1 MKAINPETKNS
12 QWRKLCPYVVND
24 LTAFTTEPIKE
35 IMKETVD
42 VAKKDRVVSVK
53 GFRIWIL
60 EKFKS

>member
-35 IMKETVD
+35 TMKEYRYG
-42 VAKKDRVVSVK
+42 KKK
-53 GFRIWIL
+53 
-60 EKFKS
+60 KKKSGG